1 MKKPPVVFLLARWR
15 NVLGVS
21 TVRWIPN
28 CVNDSPKE
36 ALYRVAASPAFDS
49 VALHISSLSWL
60 LMLMEGFSYA
70 HIWHWRLDRKPIPQ
84 KTQPGSPEILT
95 GCNWMTFNRIEEVA
109 LHSSHSKGSRIFPS
123 YYLIMSPQCDIIFD
137 FPKSNAIID
146 HFPRSN
152 SQEF

>member
-49 VALHISSLSWL
+49 LHFTLHPWVGCWCWWKASP
-60 LMLMEGFSYA
+60 M
-70 HIWHWRLDRKPIPQ
+70 HIWHWRLDRKPVPQ

-109 LHSSHSKGSRIFPS
+109 RHSSHSKGSRIFPS

-146 HFPRSN
+146 HFPRSI

>member
-1 MKKPPVVFLLARWR
+1 MKKPPMVFLLARWR

-36 ALYRVAASPAFDS
+36 ALYRVAAGSAFDS
-49 VALHISSLSWL
+49 VPLHISSLSWL

-70 HIWHWRLDRKPIPQ
+70 HMTLEVGLKTNTPEDTTRIPRDLDR
-84 KTQPGSPEILT
+84 
-95 GCNWMTFNRIEEVA
+95 MTFNRIEEVA

-123 YYLIMSPQCDIIFD
+123 YYLIMSPQCDIIFY

-146 HFPRSN
+146 HFPRSI